1 MYAIG
6 FDLLVKEVEKHH
18 PKGVRQAYSDI
29 EIILNKFSFNRI
41 QGSLYV
47 TENENMELVTKAM
60 VSLSRLSWFST
71 SVRDIR
77 AFKVEQWSNFNSFFK
92 EEF

>member
-60 VSLSRLSWFST
+60 VSLSRLSWFSI

>member
-60 VSLSRLSWFST
+60 VSLSRLSWFSA

-77 AFKVEQWSNFNSFFK
+77 SFKVEQWSNFNSFFK

>member
-6 FDLLVKEVEKHH
+6 FDLSIKDTTQNH
-18 PKGVRQAYSDI
+18 PKGVTQASADI
-29 EIILNKFSFNRI
+29 EATLSKFGFNRI

-47 TENENMELVTKAM
+47 TENEDMALLTKAM
-60 VSLSRLSWFST
+60 VSLKKLTWFGL

-77 AFKVEQWSNFNSFFK
+77 AFKVEQWSDFNSFFK
-92 EEF
+92 EDF

>member
-18 PKGVRQAYSDI
+18 PKGLRQAYSDI

-60 VSLSRLSWFST
+60 VSLSRLSWFSA

>member
-6 FDLLVKEVEKHH
+6 FDLLVKEVEKNH

-60 VSLSRLSWFST
+60 VSLSRLSWFSA

>member
-77 AFKVEQWSNFNSFFK
+77 AFKVEQWSDFNSFFK

>member
-60 VSLSRLSWFST
+60 VSLSRLSWFSV

>member
-1 MYAIG
+1 MHAIG
-6 FDLLVKEVEKHH
+6 FDLLVKEVEKNH

-60 VSLSRLSWFST
+60 VSLSRLSWFSA
-71 SVRDIR
+71 SVGDIR

>member
-60 VSLSRLSWFST
+60 VSLSRLSWFSA

-77 AFKVEQWSNFNSFFK
+77 AFKVEQGSNFNSFFK